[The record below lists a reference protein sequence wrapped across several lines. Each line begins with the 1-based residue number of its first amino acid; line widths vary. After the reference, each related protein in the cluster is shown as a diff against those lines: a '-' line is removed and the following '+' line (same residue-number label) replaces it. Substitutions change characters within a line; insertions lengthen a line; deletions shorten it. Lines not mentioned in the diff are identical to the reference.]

1 MPHLQFRLLLSL
13 AEVVADDLGV
23 SRAHLVAREVFL
35 APATRAA
42 DGHLV
47 STAGAVRTRRG
58 VTGRLAAV
66 ATRQLDRRETSGRG
80 TRGATRQ
87 LDRRE
92 GHQTGR
98 HGGPHATW
106 TDGRDVRQG
115 DTGGHTPTGQ
125 TGGMSD
131 RETRGAT
138 RQLDRREGR
147 QTGGHGGPHANWTG
161 GRDVR
166 QGDTGGHTPTGQ
178 TGGTSD
184 RTRGATRQLDR
195 REGRQTGGHGG
206 PHANWT
212 GGRNVRHGD
221 TGGHTPT
228 GQTGG
233 TPDRGA
239 RGGGGAHANWT
250 DGRDVR
256 QGDTGGHTPTGQTG
270 GTSERGTR
278 GATRQLDRRE
288 GRQRGGHGGPHAN
301 WTDGKDARQGDTRG
315 QSIVD
320 HRFG

>member
-66 ATRQLDRRETSGRG
+66 ATRQLDRRERRQAGGHGGPHANWTDGRDIRQGDTGGHTPTGQTGGTSDRG

-92 GHQTGR
+92 GRQAGGHGGGGRGGGTRQLDRREGCQTGGTR
-98 HGGPHATW
+98 GAHANW

-125 TGGMSD
+125 TGGTSD
-131 RETRGAT
+131 RGTRGAT

-161 GRDVR
+161 
-166 QGDTGGHTPTGQ
+166 
-178 TGGTSD
+178 
-184 RTRGATRQLDR
+184 
-195 REGRQTGGHGG
+195 
-206 PHANWT
+206 
-212 GGRNVRHGD
+212 
-221 TGGHTPT
+221 
-228 GQTGG
+228 
-233 TPDRGA
+233 
-239 RGGGGAHANWT
+239 
-250 DGRDVR
+250 GRDVR

-301 WTDGKDARQGDTRG
+301 WTDGKDARQGDTGG